1 MPELTAVDPVKVAG
15 FVDPSSARAKR
26 KKKMEADEAELAALM
41 KGKEP
46 EADGEE
52 EEETPAEEQVVP
64 EQKKEEEGT
73 PEPQEPEPTSAEER
87 TFKKRYG
94 DLRRHVNDLKDQ
106 IKELKEAKPSIVA
119 PKSDEDIDDWLKQYP
134 EVGSIVTSI
143 AKREAQALNS
153 RFDKLEEEQAE
164 FSRRK
169 AENKIRD
176 SHPDFDKLRDSDD
189 FHDWVEKQSRW
200 VQDALY
206 ENADD
211 PRAVISVID
220 LYKLANGLTAD
231 AKKAKQK
238 EAAKAVESK
247 APAKVETDEKPRF
260 SESQIKRNSD
270 DWFGRNAQA
279 IDEAIREGRFDYDLS
294 GGAR

>member
-1 MPELTAVDPVKVAG
+1 MPELTAVEPAKVAG
-15 FVDPSSARAKR
+15 FVNPSSARAKR
-26 KKKMEADEAELAALM
+26 KKKIEAEEAALAALM
-41 KGKEP
+41 KGEEP
-46 EADGEE
+46 EANE

-64 EQKKEEEGT
+64 EPEKEEAGT

-94 DLRRHVNDLKDQ
+94 DLRKHTDDLKKR
-106 IKELKEAKPSIVA
+106 IKELEDTKPSIVA
-119 PKSDEDIDDWLKQYP
+119 PKSDEDIDEWLKQYP

-143 AKREAQALNS
+143 AKREAQSLNS
-153 RFDKLEEEQAE
+153 RFDKLEEERAE
-164 FSRRK
+164 FSRKK
-169 AENKIRD
+169 AENKIREA
-176 SHPDFDKLRDSDD
+176 HPDFDKLRDADD

-211 PRAVISVID
+211 PKAVISVID
-220 LYKLANGLTAD
+220 LYKMANGLTVD

-247 APAKVETDEKPRF
+247 APAKVETDEKPRY

-270 DWFGRNAQA
+270 SWFERNAQA